1 MGTCALGR
9 SGLSKDDWVNLC
21 PEVRGTGILTGA
33 LWGGVALLRGS
44 TESLCWEWGP
54 QEQRHWSRI
63 LRTSLS
69 EERQESREYGVQR
82 GWGADFC
89 GPVKR
94 CRCESGVS
102 LRGSTSARPG
112 VGGRACP
119 VCHNS
124 WEFCQIHEWG
134 FSTAPRTEAPSSRR
148 PRWLTG
154 LFISGVQH
162 RDRTALKWPMGPL

>member
-102 LRGSTSARPG
+102 LRGSTSAPVPG
-112 VGGRACP
+112 WAVGLAQFVTTPG
-119 VCHNS
+119 
-124 WEFCQIHEWG
+124 
-134 FSTAPRTEAPSSRR
+134 SSARFMSGDSAQLRGQRR
-148 PRWLTG
+148 PPVAVPAG
-154 LFISGVQH
+154 
-162 RDRTALKWPMGPL
+162 

>member
-69 EERQESREYGVQR
+69 EERQESREYGSRDVR
-82 GWGADFC
+82 EC
-89 GPVKR
+89 
-94 CRCESGVS
+94 
-102 LRGSTSARPG
+102 LARPRG
-112 VGGRACP
+112 A
-119 VCHNS
+119 
-124 WEFCQIHEWG
+124 
-134 FSTAPRTEAPSSRR
+134 A
-148 PRWLTG
+148 WLG
-154 LFISGVQH
+154 CSLLWAREEV
-162 RDRTALKWPMGPL
+162 